1 MADESNKEDKS
12 TAEPVAKAAKMEK
25 ATPVKKK
32 SGPSKGTYPKPKNF
46 AGTCLKRRLGIAL
59 RVAALFRWDIS
70 CLCVAIERMM
80 NVLENGVYP
89 DVISW
94 YGEEDLVSVSIK
106 GVKQSDILDDR
117 FQGIRYA
124 AFVRNLSRW

>member
-1 MADESNKEDKS
+1 
-12 TAEPVAKAAKMEK
+12 
-25 ATPVKKK
+25 
-32 SGPSKGTYPKPKNF
+32 
-46 AGTCLKRRLGIAL
+46 
-59 RVAALFRWDIS
+59 
-70 CLCVAIERMM
+70 M